1 MVGSA
6 FGAEAVVDPVDGAG
20 DSIELVELEEVLV
33 AKLVDI
39 VGASTDTV
47 VSWPLTVVAINP
59 TEGIDVVLV
68 VP

>member
-1 MVGSA
+1 M
-6 FGAEAVVDPVDGAG
+6 DPVDGAG

>member
-1 MVGSA
+1 MVDSG

-20 DSIELVELEEVLV
+20 DAIELVELEEVLV
-33 AKLVDI
+33 AKLVEV
-39 VGASTDTV
+39 VGASTETV

-59 TEGIDVVLV
+59 SERIEVVLV